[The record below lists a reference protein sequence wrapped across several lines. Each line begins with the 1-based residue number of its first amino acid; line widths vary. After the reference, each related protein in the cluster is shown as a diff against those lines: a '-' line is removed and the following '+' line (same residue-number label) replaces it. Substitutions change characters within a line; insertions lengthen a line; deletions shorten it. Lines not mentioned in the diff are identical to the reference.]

1 MIKILNRT
9 VWALL
14 ISAVLLT
21 GCKAWADTDE
31 GNSGGTALN
40 GSQHSSLDHGG
51 AAGNEGI
58 GGEAAGTDSR
68 LAVRFGD
75 NGETFLMHLYDNDTA
90 AAIAGYVGTSEWR
103 LPIYHYDESEVMEY
117 YDIPRRYEIPS
128 DPETVTSVNAG
139 DAYYSDPNRIVLFYC
154 DAEIS
159 GEYTKIGYF
168 DATEEFV
175 SAVVNNP
182 VLEGWGNQ
190 IVIISHEE

>member
-1 MIKILNRT
+1 MKKIWNRA

-21 GCKAWADTDE
+21 GCKAWAGTDE

-40 GSQHSSLDHGG
+40 GSQHSGPDHSGT
-51 AAGNEGI
+51 AGNEGI

-75 NGETFLMHLYDNDTA
+75 SGEPFLMHLYENDTA

-139 DAYYSDPNRIVLFYC
+139 DAYYSDPNRIVLFYR
-154 DAEIS
+154 DAEIT

-190 IVIISHEE
+190 IVIISREE